1 MFTLDFFLFLVAINL
16 IVQHIQD
23 ILNGGLTK
31 RLNGYLNGH
40 NTPRKRHPS
49 ESSSR
54 PHWPA
59 LSQEVEEWKRKR
71 MFERGMQMDWL
82 DEMNDRLC
90 VLLNSQHCIQDIKRK
105 RISKT
110 AFLFPIASYF
120 LDWLRLMFKEFRV
133 RGYLKVDI
141 DFSSVFI
148 SVFFL

>member
-1 MFTLDFFLFLVAINL
+1 MFISLSLVAINL

-59 LSQEVEEWKRKR
+59 LHQDFWERWREWMWR
-71 MFERGMQMDWL
+71 MDAREKKDC
-82 DEMNDRLC
+82 LC
-90 VLLNSQHCIQDIKRK
+90 ILLISQHCLRQK
-105 RISKT
+105 RIQE
-110 AFLFPIASYF
+110 FQ
-120 LDWLRLMFKEFRV
+120 RLP
-133 RGYLKVDI
+133 
-141 DFSSVFI
+141 FI
-148 SVFFL
+148 SFCFLLFVFGLATFDVLGVRKINGTSSSGIVNDKMDIFLSLF